1 MRSHDDLLPVSTMHS
16 ETDVAAFAIDI
27 MKASLSGV
35 AAGLADTGEDA
46 VRGCLK
52 LARGDLSGA
61 AQIAGDRLSRMV
73 VVSDDAIES
82 TVSIAQA
89 AVDAVKDEK
98 PFCSETN
105 REHLTRLCQT
115 GILLAAGASVIGS
128 D

>member
-1 MRSHDDLLPVSTMHS
+1 MRSHDDLLPLSTMQS

-73 VVSDDAIES
+73 VSGEAIES

-98 PFCSETN
+98 PFCSEIN

-115 GILLAAGASVIGS
+115 GILLAAGASVIDS